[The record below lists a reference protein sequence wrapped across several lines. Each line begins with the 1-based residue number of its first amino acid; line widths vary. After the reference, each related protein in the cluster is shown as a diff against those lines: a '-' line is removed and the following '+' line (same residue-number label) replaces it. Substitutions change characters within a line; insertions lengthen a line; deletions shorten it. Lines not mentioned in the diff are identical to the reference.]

1 MGGDL
6 GRPPCGITSPD
17 SRPLL
22 TRAPKELPLR
32 ERSPRKPVAG
42 APFLHAPVA
51 RGVFLPSEK
60 SAYDIFASRAAGRLR
75 PNNKPDA
82 LNRYFLFFWKVSRL
96 KHRSPTHKNVQLI

>member
-1 MGGDL
+1 M
-6 GRPPCGITSPD
+6 
-17 SRPLL
+17 
-22 TRAPKELPLR
+22 K
-32 ERSPRKPVAG
+32 G
-42 APFLHAPVA
+42 APANRLRGLLFLHAPVA